1 MRCKIL
7 QFKSN
12 RIKVFL
18 PKCKDASTSE
28 TSINYNSPLW
38 KVREEKSCH
47 GLDGTW
53 KGMVWIQ
60 YFPDKNT
67 EFKTDASDLKTI
79 QKSTQTTN
87 DITPE
92 NVTST
97 HAGERTCVL
106 TATTDSLVCSGRFH
120 MARTKRKSMII
131 AERQANFSVFL
142 NKLST
147 WKSKRLN
154 WK

>member
-1 MRCKIL
+1 MPQHQKHLLTTIHL
-7 QFKSN
+7 F
-12 RIKVFL
+12 
-18 PKCKDASTSE
+18 
-28 TSINYNSPLW
+28 
-38 KVREEKSCH
+38 EKSE
-47 GLDGTW
+47 
-53 KGMVWIQ
+53 K
-60 YFPDKNT
+60 KNHVT
-67 EFKTDASDLKTI
+67 VLMEPEKAWYEFSIFLTKTQSSKQTLLILKTI

-97 HAGERTCVL
+97 HAGERTCIL
-106 TATTDSLVCSGRFH
+106 TATTDSLVCSRRFH

-154 WK
+154 